1 MQNNKLKDKL
11 LSATSILL
19 LKKKLVTFKE
29 PSSAF
34 ILTKEDN
41 LGNVEVSGKIAIEIS
56 KGAISLSL
64 TVLRQRLP

>member
-1 MQNNKLKDKL
+1 MQKNKLEDKL

-64 TVLRQRLP
+64 TVLRQRFP